1 MGTLVCTKKDPINIL
16 DSFDPGD
23 EILIRFRL
31 SPDPGVQAWGWVI
44 DDLVIQKAPLKIKKD
59 EEVDWEIYP
68 NPITDI
74 IKINLKF
81 KKHGIIK
88 ILDLQNQN
96 DTNPTSDSKLTKL
109 YLKEVILQSVF
120 DLLEVQGFHQI
131 KKVVVPLMNYHAQI
145 LF

>member
-1 MGTLVCTKKDPINIL
+1 MILYKERSINIL

-31 SPDPGVQAWGWVI
+31 FSDPGVQAWGWVI

-88 ILDLQNQN
+88 ILDLQGRMIQTQLVTPET
-96 DTNPTSDSKLTKL
+96 DK
-109 YLKEVILQSVF
+109 VILERGDLQSGIY
-120 DLLEVQGFHQI
+120 LISLEVQGFHQI
-131 KKVVVPLMNYHAQI
+131 KKVVVH
-145 LF
+145 